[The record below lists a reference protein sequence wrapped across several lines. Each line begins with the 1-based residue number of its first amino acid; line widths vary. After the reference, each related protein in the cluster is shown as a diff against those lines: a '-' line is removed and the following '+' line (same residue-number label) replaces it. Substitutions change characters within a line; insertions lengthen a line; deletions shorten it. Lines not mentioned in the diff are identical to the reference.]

1 MTFTFIFL
9 ASYNLRFN
17 NHPAACIGF
26 KHELVLHHKPGPT
39 FPLRRQND
47 LRSSFSKRKRRSSSR
62 KNGVTRK
69 NFRQTTRHSPIAAL
83 LAVKHDRT
91 VQNIILGSV
100 QHRRHSRLHA
110 HIVDGTGIFHRSVQ
124 NFKITVTSLTRLP
137 ITQRNVDKRAVAPS
151 HINVHP
157 VLPVGISDGIY
168 TC

>member
-1 MTFTFIFL
+1 MNLYCITNRVPPFRLKAKRFTFFFFQTKTPLFL
-9 ASYNLRFN
+9 
-17 NHPAACIGF
+17 P
-26 KHELVLHHKPGPT
+26 E
-39 FPLRRQND
+39 
-47 LRSSFSKRKRRSSSR
+47 KRRHP
-62 KNGVTRK
+62 K